1 MSSDWRETAK
11 KHSKLRKLYYSIVVI
26 TETTFLASL
35 GQFLVL
41 LQDHMDFMFISLGIS
56 VIDAKVLEVTTI
68 PFNKATGLQM
78 LEYVTSTVYKL
89 G

>member
-41 LQDHMDFMFISLGIS
+41 LQAHMDFMFISLGTS